1 MENRRKRC
9 SIVSLM
15 RTSALVSFVFFA
27 ACASSN
33 GGFIDQQTFD
43 CGPGQLVTIQAGLDS
58 SNPHMEGMDD
68 QHTLAVLVG
77 NNSAQDIVVKFVRV
91 EQMSSAVVTYRID
104 ANYRSVNQTIAEGDS
119 GEVKIPLTGRSIRP
133 EVDASSR
140 LPEDVSLSVT
150 VGLASGDQYHC
161 VFSIPVR

>member
-1 MENRRKRC
+1 
-9 SIVSLM
+9 M
-15 RTSALVSFVFFA
+15 RTSVLVSFLFFA

-68 QHTLAVLVG
+68 QHTLLVSVG
-77 NNSAQDIVVKFVRV
+77 NNSSEDIVVKFVRV
-91 EQMSSAVVTYRID
+91 DPLPESNATYRL
-104 ANYRSVNQTIAEGDS
+104 NSSSRTFNQTIAEGDE
-119 GEVKIPLTGRSIRP
+119 GELKIPLTGRSTRA
-133 EVDASSR
+133 ELEARERLAS
-140 LPEDVSLSVT
+140 EVSLSVT
-150 VGLASGDQYHC
+150 VGLANGDQYRC